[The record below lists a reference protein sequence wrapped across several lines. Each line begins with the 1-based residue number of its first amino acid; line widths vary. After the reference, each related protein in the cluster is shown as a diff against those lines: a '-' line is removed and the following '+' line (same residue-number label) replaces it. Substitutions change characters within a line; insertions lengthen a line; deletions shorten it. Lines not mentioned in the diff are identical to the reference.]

1 MVKLKF
7 HILFLLLISTKSY
20 GWVHISQ
27 LKPKLPAYSSNDTI
41 YFYWDGVAPSITGK
55 DNIFNGDYQY
65 APDSE
70 LMYQILRQAVTRWNE
85 VEASYL
91 NMQVEIDTDVVSD
104 STDSLNAIVTSSL
117 ESESIAAYALPRYL
131 GDDNEGADK
140 HLIHD
145 CDITISSGTVSAND
159 LYYTLI
165 HEIGHCVGLG
175 HPHSNY
181 GALMG
186 YSRLSRMPSLG
197 ADDIAGISY
206 IYPAE
211 KLDVENFK
219 VFCSTVSG
227 ASPYSFILFILPLFF
242 SLCRKKED

>member
-1 MVKLKF
+1 MVQLKF
-7 HILFLLLISTKSY
+7 YIIFLLLISTKSHA
-20 GWVHISQ
+20 WVHISQ

-41 YFYWDGVAPSITGK
+41 YFYWDGVAPAVTGK
-55 DNIFNGDYQY
+55 ADVFGGDYQF

-70 LMYQILRQAVTRWNE
+70 MMFQILRQAVTRWNE
-85 VEASYL
+85 VETSYL
-91 NMQVEIDTDVVSD
+91 NMQVEIDTDIVRIQL
-104 STDSLNAIVTSSL
+104 SLNAIVTSSL

-131 GDDNEGADK
+131 GDDSDNADN
-140 HLIHD
+140 HIIHD
-145 CDITISSGTVSAND
+145 VISPSRAEQFLLVIFIIR
-159 LYYTLI
+159 LFMKLTL
-165 HEIGHCVGLG
+165 CGLG

-186 YSRLSRMPSLG
+186 YSRLSRQPSLG

-211 KLDVENFK
+211 NLDVENFK

-227 ASPYSFILFILPLFF
+227 ASPYSFLLFMTPLFL
-242 SLCRKKED
+242 SLFRKKEN

>member
-1 MVKLKF
+1 MKLKF
-7 HILFLLLISTKSY
+7 YFLFFLIISTRAF

-27 LKPKLPAYSSNDTI
+27 LRPKLPAFSSSDTI
-41 YFYWDGVAPSITGK
+41 FFYWDGIAPSIADK
-55 DNIFNGDYQY
+55 ANIFNGDFRYSSD
-65 APDSE
+65 AD
-70 LMYQILRQAVTRWNE
+70 LMFEILTQAVARWNE
-85 VEASYL
+85 VESSFL
-91 NMQVEIDTDVVSD
+91 NMQVEIDTAVTSD
-104 STDSLNAIVTSSL
+104 STDDLNAIIISSL

-131 GDDNEGADK
+131 GDESDSSNNAI
-140 HLIHD
+140 IHD
-145 CDITISSGTVSAND
+145 CDITISSGAVAASD

-186 YSRLSRMPSLG
+186 YSRLSRLPSLG

-206 IYPAE
+206 IYPKE
-211 KLDVENFK
+211 KLDVENLK

-227 ASPYSFILFILPLFF
+227 ASPYSFLLLVLPLFLSVF
-242 SLCRKKED
+242 RRKEY